1 MEEERDRFLCA
12 YNLLLRFSD
21 SISLSEGNLIRN
33 EKGNFMHIRTTKT
46 GERVLIPLMART
58 MAILERNDFKIPH
71 ITNQE
76 SNWKLKDLGSLAKI
90 NQPVTVYEHRE
101 GKIFNKTVPKFQLIS
116 THTSRRSGA
125 TNMWRA
131 GVPIKVIMD
140 LGGWTSEEAF
150 RKYLKISKQ
159 ESAYLAAGHEFFK

>member
-1 MEEERDRFLCA
+1 
-12 YNLLLRFSD
+12 
-21 SISLSEGNLIRN
+21 
-33 EKGNFMHIRTTKT
+33 
-46 GERVLIPLMART
+46 
-58 MAILERNDFKIPH
+58 MAILERNEFKIPH

-90 NQPVTVYEHRE
+90 NQVVTVYEHHE
-101 GKIFNKTVPKFQLIS
+101 GKIFTKIQLIS

-131 GVPIKVIMD
+131 GVLMKVIMD
-140 LGGWTSEEAF
+140 LGGWISEEAF